1 MWTLHHALQ
10 WDGYLVESQEGL
22 ETEVGPRADLVEAA
36 LMCLDLLR
44 LPSCA
49 RNPHVG
55 FALTF
60 FHIIFSSHI
69 NSGRLVPRGT
79 QIPYSAV
86 VDLVA
91 ELGRLLVLRPVARLR
106 DFVGHKML
114 LEKTVE
120 VQGDNNCFNHL
131 RDRRITLYARVILET
146 HDGRLQRISN
156 LIVSTPI
163 DVSKITEVNYLD
175 CDIYVENM
183 ILFGDLIALPFE
195 GYDVILGMDGCLN
208 ITLK

>member
-1 MWTLHHALQ
+1 MWTSHHALR
-10 WDGYLVESQEGL
+10 WDGHLVESREGL

-36 LMCLDLLR
+36 LMYLDSLR
-44 LPSCA
+44 LLSCA
-49 RNPHVG
+49 RNPY
-55 FALTF
+55 TC
-60 FHIIFSSHI
+60 S
-69 NSGRLVPRGT
+69 LVPRGT
-79 QIPYSAV
+79 QISYSAA

-91 ELGRLLVLRPVARLR
+91 ELGRLLILRLVAQLG

-114 LEKTVE
+114 LERTVE

-146 HDGRLQRISN
+146 HDRRLPRISN

-163 DVSKITEVNYLD
+163 DVSKIAEVKYLD
-175 CDIYVENM
+175 CDIYIENVT
-183 ILFGDLIALPFE
+183 LFGDLIALPFE
-195 GYDVILGMDGCLN
+195 GYDMTLGMDDCLN